1 MDNIEYELEHMSI
14 LIKSLF
20 GLSKLEKDIWINSY
34 KAENISKIIERMSI
48 TFEAVAFEQDIK
60 IETNIEKEIMLKWSE
75 EEIERLIGV
84 IIDNAIK
91 HSYKKIFERFHR
103 ADKSRNR
110 NVNHNGLD
118 LQ

>member
-1 MDNIEYELEHMSI
+1 MDSIEYEFEHMSI

-20 GLSKLEKDIWINSY
+20 SLSKLEKDIWINSY
-34 KAENISKIIERMSI
+34 KAENIFIIIKKMSI
-48 TFEAVAFEQDIK
+48 TLEAMAFEQDIK
-60 IETNIEKEIMLKWSE
+60 IETNIEKEIILKWSK
-75 EEIERLIGV
+75 EEIERLIGI
-84 IIDNAIK
+84 IIDNDIK

-110 NVNHNGLD
+110 DVNHNGLD